1 MADILQTTSS
11 NVFFFNEL
19 KFNENLLIE
28 INNMIMMWLN
38 TTWLLKLIS
47 FFEIV
52 EQYGRDK
59 FQSGYKPL
67 NSNSLTGSPWKYNL
81 HQK

>member
-28 INNMIMMWLN
+28 INNMIMMWF
-38 TTWLLKLIS
+38 KM
-47 FFEIV
+47 
-52 EQYGRDK
+52 
-59 FQSGYKPL
+59 
-67 NSNSLTGSPWKYNL
+67 GSTDFGM
-81 HQK
+81 

>member
-1 MADILQTTSS
+1 MPKNSS
-11 NVFFFNEL
+11 SVWDVEVFY
-19 KFNENLLIE
+19 
-28 INNMIMMWLN
+28 